1 MQPYELDAQS
11 LAPLI
16 EKLVN
21 NPEKFIDF
29 MMKFE
34 LNLEKPDPA
43 RSLVRYLLKKIYI
56 TFRYLFL

>member
-1 MQPYELDAQS
+1 MQPYELDARS

-29 MMKFE
+29 MLKFD

-43 RSLVRYLLKKIYI
+43 RSLVS
-56 TFRYLFL
+56 FH